1 MLNKKNISVFF
12 SLFFAI
18 TTTSFVYA
26 QSLSAQSDLEA
37 LAETTQERSSLV
49 QLFSLADLV
58 DKSSPAV
65 VRIAIKGTVRS
76 QQNPFFDDP
85 FFERFFGQP

>member
-18 TTTSFVYA
+18 TTTSLLYA
-26 QSLSAQSDLEA
+26 QPLSTQADLEA

-49 QLFSLADLV
+49 ELFS
-58 DKSSPAV
+58 
-65 VRIAIKGTVRS
+65 
-76 QQNPFFDDP
+76 
-85 FFERFFGQP
+85 

>member
-18 TTTSFVYA
+18 TTTSLVYA

-37 LAETTQERSSLV
+37 LAETTQELSL
-49 QLFSLADLV
+49 
-58 DKSSPAV
+58 
-65 VRIAIKGTVRS
+65 IHI
-76 QQNPFFDDP
+76 
-85 FFERFFGQP
+85 